1 MPWVPS
7 NRFRVAGVLCSIA
20 SACAAGTLAR
30 ADAAPGWGAPVHGL
44 WVWKSPSVLQAP
56 QGAQALQAFCQNAG
70 INEVYVS
77 FPATLEPSE
86 GVQLARLIALL
97 HHSGIRAEA
106 LISSVNADEGGR
118 SLAKLLDHVHAVVRF
133 NRQSGDRFDGMHL
146 DIEPQQR
153 PENKGTGNLRFL
165 PGLVEAYRSVRA
177 LADAAGL
184 TVNADIQK
192 KLLEGDLEQRRSLMS
207 ALPRLT
213 LMLYEL
219 SSPTDGRSE
228 EEKAQK
234 LRQTD
239 QEMFDLAYK
248 GLDDPNLAR
257 LAIALRTPDYN
268 ELLPDMLKTV
278 DETERANPR
287 YLGWARHSYNDML
300 Q

>member
-1 MPWVPS
+1 
-7 NRFRVAGVLCSIA
+7 
-20 SACAAGTLAR
+20 
-30 ADAAPGWGAPVHGL
+30 
-44 WVWKSPSVLQAP
+44 
-56 QGAQALQAFCQNAG
+56 
-70 INEVYVS
+70 
-77 FPATLEPSE
+77 
-86 GVQLARLIALL
+86 
-97 HHSGIRAEA
+97 
-106 LISSVNADEGGR
+106 
-118 SLAKLLDHVHAVVRF
+118 
-133 NRQSGDRFDGMHL
+133 
-146 DIEPQQR
+146 
-153 PENKGTGNLRFL
+153 
-165 PGLVEAYRSVRA
+165 VEAYRSVRA